1 MATLAHVRALA
12 PRAAPEPRGLPRRA
26 RARPTSFPPKPKER
40 TRSPALRA
48 VFDPNQASHERAQYK
63 YDQATAHGQTQAHA
77 QRTNVYHEPVGANPN
92 QAHGSFSDPG
102 EPDYLPHLAST
113 RQRFIDQEAS
123 AVRVRDYPVAARS
136 ARILQRLVEIERD
149 LMLHETKEMEASLA
163 QEYQAANLAKRR
175 KDALLEEFYDL
186 RFDKYDVSRY
196 DDDAFSSGSRKGP
209 GHHGNE
215 VTTSTSRASS
225 NDDSSNF
232 DISGDVSG
240 SGVGKRNKNARRV
253 ASALVPV
260 RFSVN
265 VQPQFGEGVVVC
277 GDLPELGA
285 WDGTQGVPMEY
296 RVETK
301 TWTTTVGVPQSSQFK
316 FKFVVTGGLS
326 PEEEA
331 QGKARALFWQEG
343 DDRHVALPFEDALS
357 LDVVVDWEGDAE
369 QERMWLCMPVPR
381 AEPETK

>member
-1 MATLAHVRALA
+1 MATLTCVRALA
-12 PRAAPEPRGLPRRA
+12 PRGAPAARGLPRRA
-26 RARPTSFPPKPKER
+26 RAPKTSFPPKRTER

-48 VFDPNQASHERAQYK
+48 VFDPNQASHEHGQYK
-63 YDQATAHGQTQAHA
+63 YDQATAHDQQQA
-77 QRTNVYHEPVGANPN
+77 TNVYHEPVGASPN
-92 QAHGSFSDPG
+92 QAHGSFSNPG

-149 LMLHETKEMEASLA
+149 LMLHETAEMEASLA
-163 QEYQAANLAKRR
+163 QEYQTANVAKRK

-186 RFDKYDVSRY
+186 RFDKYDVAQY
-196 DDDAFSSGSRKGP
+196 DDVQGFSGQTRGGDAGDVGVALRNNSVSSGGGGRD
-209 GHHGNE
+209 
-215 VTTSTSRASS
+215 ASA
-225 NDDSSNF
+225 DAGRGGSSAA
-232 DISGDVSG
+232 SE
-240 SGVGKRNKNARRV
+240 KRV
-253 ASALVPV
+253 APALVPV

-285 WDGTQGVPMEY
+285 WDGALGVPMEY

-301 TWTTTVGVPQSSQFK
+301 TWSCTVGLPQSSQFK
-316 FKFVVTGGLS
+316 FKFVVTGGRS

-331 QGKARALFWQEG
+331 RGEPRALFWQEG
-343 DDRHVALPFEDALS
+343 DDRAVALPFEDALS

-381 AEPETK
+381 AAPEAK